1 MVWTGT
7 WPQVSPYSWLCVL
20 PTAPDFISAL
30 VEIDV
35 GNVDD
40 RSGENLSN
48 TNQFFVLTIFMEAF
62 LCFSTDHLGRKW
74 RFYLIIFFFFSWVL
88 FPSCLNVQKR
98 WGKLLV
104 NKCISPKS
112 QCIVL
117 RLVQGFKRFISFL
130 QVRIPQPPITLTL
143 TALQMLPC
151 SKFSLERTCFVS
163 WDP

>member
-48 TNQFFVLTIFMEAF
+48 TNQFFVLTILMEAF
-62 LCFSTDHLGRKW
+62 FTFLHRSSWEKVKILPYH
-74 RFYLIIFFFFSWVL
+74 FFSSVL

-117 RLVQGFKRFISFL
+117 RLVQGFKKFISFL